1 MYQTGVTYEVVSNI
15 PKASEELEDRESL
28 AQIAASG
35 DDCSAIDGET
45 YIEKYTKGVSA
56 VESILTLDRLRQSVA
71 VKELETAHG
80 QPLSMRKTV
89 SVPNF
94 SQVIVQR
101 SFSILFLSF
110 SHISS
115 FCRRD
120 SRVCLSLCGLH
131 FTVNLPT
138 VLFLYRRLLID
149 KL

>member
-1 MYQTGVTYEVVSNI
+1 MERYVIILITFVIHRNDNTMYQTGVTYEVVSNI
-15 PKASEELEDRESL
+15 PKASEELEERESL

-94 SQVIVQR
+94 SQVR
-101 SFSILFLSF
+101 FLALLATVYSV
-110 SHISS
+110 S
-115 FCRRD
+115 
-120 SRVCLSLCGLH
+120 LSLPLCSS
-131 FTVNLPT
+131 
-138 VLFLYRRLLID
+138 YIDLLWLRIHYFD
-149 KL
+149 

>member
-15 PKASEELEDRESL
+15 PKASEELEERESL

-94 SQVIVQR
+94 SQVRFVT
-101 SFSILFLSF
+101 
-110 SHISS
+110 H
-115 FCRRD
+115 
-120 SRVCLSLCGLH
+120 
-131 FTVNLPT
+131 
-138 VLFLYRRLLID
+138 
-149 KL
+149 